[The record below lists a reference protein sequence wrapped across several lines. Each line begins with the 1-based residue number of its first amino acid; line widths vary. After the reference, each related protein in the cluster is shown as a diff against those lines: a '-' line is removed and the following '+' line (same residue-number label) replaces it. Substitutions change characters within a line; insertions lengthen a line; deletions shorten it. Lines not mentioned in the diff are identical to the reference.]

1 MTTCE
6 FCGQVILDGK
16 ECTCDGAVDER
27 KKQKKINEAT
37 RIIYETFAD
46 DGESYIPAK
55 TIDILISVLPL
66 IADEDFKKVTIQL
79 DGGIKASV
87 KLNSNGKIEI
97 ERIDTLKVK
106 NETQS

>member
-1 MTTCE
+1 MTARSALAT
-6 FCGQVILDGK
+6 GLLPK
-16 ECTCDGAVDER
+16 E
-27 KKQKKINEAT
+27 KKQNKIRQAT
-37 RIIYETFAD
+37 ALLKETFAD
-46 DGESYIPAK
+46 DGESYIPAG
-55 TIDILISVLPL
+55 TVDILISVLPL

>member
-1 MTTCE
+1 MTERNALAT
-6 FCGQVILDGK
+6 GLLPK
-16 ECTCDGAVDER
+16 E
-27 KKQKKINEAT
+27 KKQNKIRQAT
-37 RIIYETFAD
+37 ALLKETFAD
-46 DGESYIPAK
+46 DGESYIPAG
-55 TIDILISVLPL
+55 TVDILISVLPL